1 MDIDMNK
8 LEEMA
13 ILSDEKVGQIIG
25 KGFLPIYYED
35 NNGIEFRNCNKSL
48 VFEYRESMQSYVS
61 MVRMDDGRTEG
72 FVNDI
77 RHKVV
82 DNLMKL
88 ADKYGKN

>member
-1 MDIDMNK
+1 MNTDINK

-13 ILSDEKVGQIIG
+13 VLSDEKVAEIIG
-25 KGFLPIYYED
+25 KGFMPVYNENYE
-35 NNGIEFRNCNKSL
+35 GIEFRNCNKSL
-48 VFEYRESMQSYVS
+48 VIEYRENMQSYVS

-77 RHKVV
+77 KHKVV
-82 DNLMKL
+82 ENLMKL